1 MCIHE
6 DDEENAARSGG
17 VQPSRRSII
26 ASGLL
31 RVSLLVSIACQS
43 PALTRTAR
51 TLPPGTSDWSASFNL
66 THISTNVPGVPDTL
80 ERAVASQFN
89 YPNPIPDL
97 LYSHGISPGIE
108 MGGRLSLGSGLFE
121 LNSKFRYLEA
131 AQGRLQ
137 AAIAPAFGYRALG
150 LVNGPVATFPALF
163 TYEVSPSWAVS
174 VGALASYAVY
184 RVAPGLGHD
193 EADLS
198 GNTLYVGGG
207 AGVELRSGRFHVM
220 PALELQRS
228 VSRAGVAAQAPDIG
242 LLFLSLTFGIGPR
255 EPGAS
260 ARQMPREATETEAR

>member
-1 MCIHE
+1 M
-6 DDEENAARSGG
+6 
-17 VQPSRRSII
+17 RRRTDRLGSV
-26 ASGLL
+26 ASSMLSA
-31 RVSLLVSIACQS
+31 SLLASVGCQS

-51 TLPPGTSDWSASFNL
+51 TLPPGASDWSASFNL
-66 THISTNVPGVPDTL
+66 THISTNVAGVPDTL
-80 ERAVASQFN
+80 ERAVASRFN

-97 LYSHGISPGIE
+97 LYSHGISSGSE
-108 MGGRLSLGSGLFE
+108 LGGRLSLGSGLLE

-137 AAIAPAFGYRALG
+137 AAVAPAIGYRALG
-150 LVNGPVATFPALF
+150 IVNGPVGTLPALF
-163 TYEVSPSWAVS
+163 TYDVSPSWAVS

-184 RVAPGLGHD
+184 RVATGLGRD

-207 AGVELRSGRFHVM
+207 VGVELHSDRLHVM

-228 VSRAGVAAQAPDIG
+228 VSRAGVAARAPDIG
-242 LLFLSLTFGIGPR
+242 MLFLSLTFGIGPR

-260 ARQMPREATETEAR
+260 DRQMQREDDVPRESLTPGRHAAGSP